1 MVGKPHGKNIGVQR
15 PNVETSQT
23 EQGVGKF
30 WGEEVEDC
38 KAAGLPILAA
48 SGGRGWPP
56 SILIGPQ
63 PSQQPIKAFQQW
75 TKVSREVQI
84 QVSLHWVMRISKNF
98 TTSFPVDH
106 ISIEK

>member
-56 SILIGPQ
+56 PILIGPQ
-63 PSQQPIKAFQQW
+63 PSQRPIKAFQQW